1 MFDTCKWRDAIMI
14 KMKKIEIVWAKDAL
28 KSGIKPEIVAQKMK
42 TTIEGLYKMINEER
56 RVA

>member
-1 MFDTCKWRDAIMI
+1 MI